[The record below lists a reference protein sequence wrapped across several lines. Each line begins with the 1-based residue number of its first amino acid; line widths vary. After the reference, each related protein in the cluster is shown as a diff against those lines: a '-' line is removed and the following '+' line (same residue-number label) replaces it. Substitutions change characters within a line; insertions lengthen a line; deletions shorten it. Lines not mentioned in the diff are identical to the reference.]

1 MPDVLLESGYIR
13 ASGFLGKWFCSVHEW
28 GFLGSNRGTGVLVWL
43 HEKVAENGKYGL
55 TGAMLYIHNST
66 NNSNKSQ
73 KYLTIL
79 KIKEKVKSVMEVKGY
94 V

>member
-1 MPDVLLESGYIR
+1 MNGVSLVQIG
-13 ASGFLGKWFCSVHEW
+13 
-28 GFLGSNRGTGVLVWL
+28 GTGVLVWL